1 MTYPSRD
8 GFACGCGQTVE
19 LQDVECAAWEFSLAS
34 NVFRSHAGRNERD
47 VVVGLEPGAYAQTF
61 IRTGIMSD
69 PILEP
74 IAAPVQAPDNALAMA
89 ARLVG
94 QCEGCRLAP
103 YQDNGRGVWTIGIGS
118 IQIDGQPVTADT
130 PPITQEQAWALMM
143 DELRPT
149 AALVD
154 EMLAV
159 PAVGQRSVEIHE
171 YDRTLIPLDHSIL

>member
-1 MTYPSRD
+1 
-8 GFACGCGQTVE
+8 
-19 LQDVECAAWEFSLAS
+19 
-34 NVFRSHAGRNERD
+34 
-47 VVVGLEPGAYAQTF
+47 
-61 IRTGIMSD
+61 MSD

-159 PAVGQRSVEIHE
+159 PATDNMRAALYSFAYNEGTNALRTSTLLRLINQGDPAAANQFGSWVYAGGKLDRGLVNRRALERSVFLGQV
-171 YDRTLIPLDHSIL
+171 TP